1 MSTDPPACRKLP
13 FLAFTSQA
21 MLPFLLAEQVHSNT
35 TGKVNFLDSNS
46 ENAKFGFLLIIFITI
61 FFFFFFSENTKT
73 YTPSHFPVFLF

>member
-35 TGKVNFLDSNS
+35 TGKVNFLDSNN

-61 FFFFFFSENTKT
+61 FFFFSFLKTQKPTLLHIFPYFF
-73 YTPSHFPVFLF
+73 F